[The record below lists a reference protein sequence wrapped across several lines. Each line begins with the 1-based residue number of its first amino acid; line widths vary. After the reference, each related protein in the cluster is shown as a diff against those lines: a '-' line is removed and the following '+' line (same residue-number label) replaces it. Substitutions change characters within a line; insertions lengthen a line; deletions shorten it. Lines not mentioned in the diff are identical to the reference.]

1 MINGQWVEA
10 ASGETFATYDPATG
24 EVICEVAAGDKKD
37 IDRAVKAAR
46 SAFETGPWR
55 GMTPSDRGR
64 AIWKLA
70 DLLEKNLEE
79 FARLESL
86 DNGKPLTVPSARR
99 DVSLLAID
107 FSSLH
112 GGGLRDDEDPHEQ
125 HVSVVRSYRAR

>member
-1 MINGQWVEA
+1 MLINGQWVEA

-37 IDRAVKAAR
+37 ISTAWSRRRAQPSR
-46 SAFETGPWR
+46 PGPWR

-86 DNGKPLTVPSARR
+86 DNGKPLTVASARPE
-99 DVSLLAID
+99 VSMLAMDRQREIPW
-107 FSSLH
+107 
-112 GGGLRDDEDPHEQ
+112 G
-125 HVSVVRSYRAR
+125 